1 MNKIIALLGVAVV
14 LVGGFLLMK
23 LGQGGTLLDS
33 VGNAVSP
40 VGNTTENKVSVKEF
54 VVEGSSFAF
63 APKTMTVNKGDT
75 VKITFINKVGFHDF
89 VIDEFVGARTK
100 QIKAG
105 ENEVITFVADKSGT
119 FEYYCSVGTHRQQGM
134 VGTLTVI

>member
-23 LGQGGTLLDS
+23 TGQGGTLLDS

-54 VVEGSSFAF
+54 TVEGSSFAF

-89 VIDEFVGARTK
+89 VIDEFVGAKTK

-134 VGTLTVI
+134 VGSLTVI

>member
-23 LGQGGTLLDS
+23 TGQGGTLLDS

-54 VVEGSSFAF
+54 TVEGSSFAF

-89 VIDEFVGARTK
+89 VIDEFVGAKTK

-119 FEYYCSVGTHRQQGM
+119 FEYYCSVGTHRQQCM
-134 VGTLTVI
+134 VGSLTVI